1 MEPQNSPRISLCGGT
16 SIPFIT
22 TNEENIYQDL
32 GLEGLH
38 LCGQARLRVVDTAG
52 RRCGPTV
59 AYKMHGENIEVVVER
74 GRA

>member
-1 MEPQNSPRISLCGGT
+1 MEPQNSHRISLCDGT
-16 SIPFIT
+16 SIPLVT
-22 TNEENIYQDL
+22 TNEGKIYQDL
-32 GLEGLH
+32 GLEGLY

-59 AYKMHGENIEVVVER
+59 VYKMHGENIEVVVER